1 MEQGIIIPEPK
12 LSKLLFADTRFAWI
26 WLVLRLYVGWE
37 WLTAGWE
44 KVQNPAWFG
53 GQAGSALQGFRMER
67 SRKRQVRTRTYRA
80 GTPRF

>member
-1 MEQGIIIPEPK
+1 MHWRENSFVNRAIYSFLTVMEQGIIIPEPK

-53 GQAGSALQGFRMER
+53 GQAGSALQGF
-67 SRKRQVRTRTYRA
+67 
-80 GTPRF
+80 